1 MQEAKSPELRKILA
15 QTTSKNLSREE
26 IEKRLPFLISN
37 TTSFDAEEKVY
48 WTELLEEWAMDD
60 TQVGKLYDILFN
72 ESEWEKFL
80 EQNYWKEIRKL
91 NVAHREKY
99 EQVGKK

>member
-48 WTELLEEWAMDD
+48 WTELLEE
-60 TQVGKLYDILFN
+60 
-72 ESEWEKFL
+72 
-80 EQNYWKEIRKL
+80 
-91 NVAHREKY
+91 
-99 EQVGKK
+99 